1 MHKYRSIGVCLS
13 SALLF
18 LTCVSVLSLTLPSA
32 SAEESVVTDV
42 TLSVPVSCSM
52 SGTGMESH
60 NAEVV
65 NGRTQ
70 ENIGLTTIKAYCNDT
85 SGFAIYAIGFTDYTY
100 GNTVLTDDE
109 LGSSYDIATSSTVV
123 DATSSWS
130 MKLAATSGTY
140 TPIIAGSSADTE
152 KETGDPDFTSYQAVP
167 TNYTRVAYRA
177 SSTDI
182 GSSATGS
189 TITTTYRAHIS
200 PTQAAGNYAGLVK
213 YTLVH
218 PSFVTSDAFEDAV
231 TVNFNGNGLTFP
243 DGSSTNQVKYAK
255 VCEPGGYGYVGSN
268 YQEVMTSNI
277 TTGGAQSGPYTDSEN
292 VLRTITMPNA
302 DKVKVVVDYGV
313 TANTARLAVIEGV
326 YEIGD
331 GEPERYTMIIPDD
344 DITGIKS
351 YTFDGDT
358 VTILINSNAAPTT
371 GYDKG
376 FYIKAYPVYNTEQA
390 NTTREKLPS
399 GNCSIRIIQGSY
411 AETTTWKGKW
421 TATINEEEVAFED
434 GCIGFYESCNYATT
448 AEEKVSR
455 YIKNYYDSVKG
466 TTLSLDAHNPY
477 YLRYNGN
484 GASNEFG
491 MGIHQDFSRD
501 WGYYNRELRSGND
514 IILVAP
520 NFKRT
525 GYGFIGWST
534 DANAANHLSTATL
547 YGPDQTIT
555 IDNSLLSMAN
565 NERIVNLYAIWL
577 PSAGNLQNWS
587 GCSSMS
593 IGDVTALTD
602 TRDND
607 TYAVAKLADGK
618 CWMIE
623 NLRLGGNSP
632 ITLTVSDS
640 QSAGVLPAASTAS
653 SWDTSATVQNINAE
667 NTLSLDQS
675 VTVIRNSNNYSFGN
689 YYTWAA
695 AINTTA
701 QINDSD
707 VSTSICPSGWSLPP
721 RADYQYLVSS
731 IDGDDSAVLRSY
743 PNNYVLS
750 GYATSGTHHFNIENT
765 WVIFSN
771 YWTASSSNTVGA
783 SQFYITDT
791 DCGFSTIVNPYT
803 YNSGSKSI
811 GRSVRCVLQTVNQ

>member
-70 ENIGLTTIKAYCNDT
+70 ENIGLTTINAFCNDT

-100 GNTVLTDDE
+100 GNTVLTDEE
-109 LGSSYDIATSSTVV
+109 LGSSYDIATSSTIV

-140 TPIIAGSSADTE
+140 APIIAGSSADTE

-167 TNYTRVAYRA
+167 TNYTRVAYRT

-200 PTQAAGNYAGLVK
+200 PTQAAGNYSGLVK

-218 PSFVTSDAFEDAV
+218 PSFVTGEAIEDAV
-231 TVNFNGNGLTFP
+231 TVNFNGNGLYFP
-243 DGSSTNQVKYAK
+243 NGSSINQVQYAK
-255 VCEPGGYGYVGSN
+255 VCEPGEYIYVGNS

-277 TTGGAQSGPYTDSEN
+277 TTGGTQNGPYTDSES
-292 VLRTITMPNA
+292 VLRTLNLPNA
-302 DKVKVVVDYGV
+302 DKVKVVVDYG
-313 TANTARLAVIEGV
+313 
-326 YEIGD
+326 
-331 GEPERYTMIIPDD
+331 
-344 DITGIKS
+344 ITGDTIGITIAEGTWAGWSEEYPSGYYEEINSYDGDLSGTKS
-351 YTFDGDT
+351 FIFDGDT
-358 VTILINSNAAPTT
+358 VTISIESWYTPTT

-376 FYIKAYPVYNTEQA
+376 FYVKVYPAYDTEQA
-390 NTTREKLPS
+390 NTTAEPS
-399 GNCSIRIIQGSY
+399 NCSIRAIIGSY
-411 AETTTWKGKW
+411 EETTTWKGGW
-421 TATINEEEVAFED
+421 EIGSYNLEDENVVASYILD
-434 GCIGFYESCNYATT
+434 NYN
-448 AEEKVSR
+448 S
-455 YIKNYYDSVKG
+455 IKG
-466 TTLSLDAHNPY
+466 TTISLKAHNPY

-484 GASNEFG
+484 GASSEFG
-491 MGIHQDFSRD
+491 MGIHQEFSRD
-501 WGYYNRELRSGND
+501 VGFYDKELEPGDD

-520 NFKRT
+520 NFKRA

-534 DANAANHLSTATL
+534 DAYAANHLSSATI

-555 IDNSLLSMAN
+555 IDNSLLNTAN
-565 NERIVNLYAIWL
+565 NKIVNLYAIWL

-593 IGDVTALTD
+593 TGGVTALTD

-607 TYAVAKLADGK
+607 TYAVAKLADGN

-632 ITLTVSDS
+632 ITLTATDS
-640 QSAGVLPAASTAS
+640 QSAGALPTASTS
-653 SWDTSATVQNINAE
+653 TSYWNDSTAQNINAN
-667 NTLSLDQS
+667 NTLSPSQS
-675 VTVIRNSNNYSFGN
+675 VTSIRGEYNNYSFGN
-689 YYTWAA
+689 YYSWAA

-701 QINDSD
+701 QIANNTT
-707 VSTSICPSGWSLPP
+707 VSTSICPAGWFLPS
-721 RADYQYLVSS
+721 ANDYLDLSTALDYVS
-731 IDGDDSAVLRSY
+731 ATLRSY
-743 PNNYVLS
+743 PNNFVLS
-750 GYATSGTHHFNIENT
+750 GYAPSGNYHTSVGDYGMQ
-765 WVIFSN
+765 FSN
-771 YWTASSSNTVGA
+771 YWSSTSA
-783 SQFYITDT
+783 DFSDFAKQFYITQT
-791 DCGFSTIVNPYT
+791 VCSISESISHT
-803 YNSGSKSI
+803 YNYQANNKKH
-811 GRSVRCVLQTVNQ
+811 GRSVRCLLQNS